1 MMLRYMLDTNI
12 CIYAIKNRPA
22 EVREKFNQQADRL
35 CISTV
40 TLTEL
45 LYGAEKSAT
54 PAHNLGVVESFVA
67 RLKILLF
74 DERAASH
81 TAQMRALLEKT
92 GQPIGSYDTMIAGH
106 ARSLGLTVVT
116 NNLREFAC
124 VPGLLMENW
133 VG

>member
-22 EVREKFNQQADRL
+22 EVRERFNQQADRL
-35 CISTV
+35 CISTA

-45 LYGAEKSAT
+45 LYGTEKSAT
-54 PAHNLGVVESFVA
+54 PTRNLGVVESFMA
-67 RLKILLF
+67 RLKVLPF

-81 TAQMRALLEKT
+81 TAQIRALLEKT
-92 GQPIGSYDTMIAGH
+92 GQPIGPYDTMIAGH
-106 ARSLGLTVVT
+106 ARSLGLAVVT
-116 NNLREFAC
+116 NNFREFAR